1 MPKARAN
8 SKKAAPSTAKLAAS
22 ADVDKPLF
30 EIDTTGSSS
39 VRHALLAD
47 QAPAAARLRKGQSFK
62 KPLRSELILAQRSSV
77 PALSSKAVPS
87 AEAQARRVKAK
98 LGKVDRAT
106 KEKLKR
112 MTGRDGQGEGLWG
125 LKSNGDREEAVSSA
139 VKDAGKYDAWKAEQE
154 AKGDDEDAAM
164 KEVLAV
170 HDPKTRPAPKVRL
183 GLSAFALS
191 RGALTASFFSKQ
203 APTSLHSHPLL
214 STAQPRSVAIPHPGM
229 SYNPAHDHHQALLA
243 SALVRYEAEE
253 QRDERGQEAK
263 EALDEMRRLAK
274 GREAWEVYE
283 EEVGSGEEDEE
294 LAIVDPEAQAYKELL
309 KRRAAKRKTKAQR
322 NTKLRVTAEMREL
335 AERRAMKKRIASVQH
350 AKDVQAEILA
360 AKNLSLEEKA
370 AALKARKARLEESG
384 LARFRSGPSRVP
396 DAPVTFQLGDELAE
410 NLRTLQPEGNLWKE
424 WVNSG
429 MRRGK
434 VPVERANES
443 KKGGKRG
450 GRGHDKGHGMRE
462 YEKHAF
468 KRFDT
473 LS

>member
-22 ADVDKPLF
+22 ADADKPLF

-62 KPLRSELILAQRSSV
+62 KPLRSELILAQRSNV
-77 PALSSKAVPS
+77 PALSSKVVPS
-87 AEAQARRVKAK
+87 AEAQAKRVKAK

-125 LKSNGDREEAVSSA
+125 LKSTGNREEAVSGA
-139 VKDAGKYDAWKAEQE
+139 VRDAGKYDAWKAEQE
-154 AKGDDEDAAM
+154 AKGEDEDAAM
-164 KEVLAV
+164 KEVLAI
-170 HDPKTRPAPKVRL
+170 HDPKTRPAPK
-183 GLSAFALS
+183 
-191 RGALTASFFSKQ
+191 

-253 QRDERGQEAK
+253 ERDERGQDAK
-263 EALDEMRRLAK
+263 EALDEMRRLAR

-322 NTKLRVTAEMREL
+322 NTKLRVTAEMRDL
-335 AERRAMKKRIASVQH
+335 ADRRAMKKRIASVQH

-370 AALKARKARLEESG
+370 AALKARKARLAERG
-384 LARFRSGPSRVP
+384 LARYRSGPSRVP
-396 DAPVTFQLGDELAE
+396 AAPVTFQLGDELAE

-462 YEKHAF
+462 FEKHAF
-468 KRFDT
+468 KRFDS

>member
-22 ADVDKPLF
+22 ADADKPLF

-39 VRHALLAD
+39 IRHALLAD

-87 AEAQARRVKAK
+87 AEAQAKRVKAK

-125 LKSNGDREEAVSSA
+125 LKSTGDGEEAVSGA
-139 VKDAGKYDAWKAEQE
+139 VRDAGKYDAWKAAQE
-154 AKGDDEDAAM
+154 ANGEYEDIAM
-164 KEVLAV
+164 KEVLAI
-170 HDPKTRPAPKVRL
+170 HNPKTRPTPK
-183 GLSAFALS
+183 
-191 RGALTASFFSKQ
+191 

-253 QRDERGQEAK
+253 ERDERGQEAK

-294 LAIVDPEAQAYKELL
+294 LAIVDPEAQAYKDLL

-322 NTKLRVTAEMREL
+322 NTKLRVTAEMRDL

-370 AALKARKARLEESG
+370 AALKVRKARLAERG
-384 LARFRSGPSRVP
+384 LARYRSGPSRVP

-434 VPVERANES
+434 VPVERANDS

-462 YEKHAF
+462 FEKHAF
-468 KRFDT
+468 KRFDA

>member
-22 ADVDKPLF
+22 ADADKPLF

-62 KPLRSELILAQRSSV
+62 KPLRSELILAQRSNV
-77 PALSSKAVPS
+77 PALSSKVVPS
-87 AEAQARRVKAK
+87 AEAQAKRVKAK

-125 LKSNGDREEAVSSA
+125 LKSTGNREEAVSGA
-139 VKDAGKYDAWKAEQE
+139 VRDAGKYDAWKAEQE
-154 AKGDDEDAAM
+154 AKGEDEDAAM
-164 KEVLAV
+164 KEVLAI
-170 HDPKTRPAPKVRL
+170 HDPKTRPAPK
-183 GLSAFALS
+183 
-191 RGALTASFFSKQ
+191 
-203 APTSLHSHPLL
+203 
-214 STAQPRSVAIPHPGM
+214 PRSVAIPHPGM

-253 QRDERGQEAK
+253 ERDERGQDAK
-263 EALDEMRRLAK
+263 EALDEMRRLAR

-322 NTKLRVTAEMREL
+322 NTKLRVTAEMRDL
-335 AERRAMKKRIASVQH
+335 ADRRAMKKRIASVQH

-370 AALKARKARLEESG
+370 AALKARKARLAERG
-384 LARFRSGPSRVP
+384 LARYRSGPSRVP
-396 DAPVTFQLGDELAE
+396 AAPVTFQLGDELAE

-462 YEKHAF
+462 FEKHAF
-468 KRFDT
+468 KRFDS